1 LFSQGEL
8 QGQYQYANANGSGS
22 GINGITGLADQLNQA
37 RL

>member
-8 QGQYQYANANGSGS
+8 QGQYQYANGSGS